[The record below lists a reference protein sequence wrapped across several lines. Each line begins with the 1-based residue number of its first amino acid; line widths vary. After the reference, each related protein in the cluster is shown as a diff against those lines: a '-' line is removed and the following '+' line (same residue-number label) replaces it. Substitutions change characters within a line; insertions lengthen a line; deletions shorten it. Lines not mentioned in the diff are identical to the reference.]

1 MLQQSLS
8 NDLWGILKLRGA
20 LRLFDFSIDV
30 QEGVRVE
37 NFLIWQIV
45 KSGRRVKRRDYYRT
59 VRDITGVVLYDQL
72 EDVSRKFVDEMRN
85 SFSTL
90 VPDIRMSPNR
100 ANKLLNI
107 AIEGQRQVDKMITA
121 AQNV

>member
-20 LRLFDFSIDV
+20 LCLFDFSIDV

-45 KSGRRVKRRDYYRT
+45 ESGRRVKRRDYYRT

-107 AIEGQRQVDKMITA
+107 VIEGQRQVDKMITA